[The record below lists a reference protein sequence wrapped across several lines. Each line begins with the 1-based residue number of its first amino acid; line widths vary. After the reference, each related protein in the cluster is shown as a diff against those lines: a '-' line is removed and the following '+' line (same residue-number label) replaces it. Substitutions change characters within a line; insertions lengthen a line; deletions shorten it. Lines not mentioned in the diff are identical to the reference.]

1 MKDFLRK
8 LELPAFIK
16 DSRLT
21 ASVLVILG
29 LSLLGSIIA
38 MIMNPLLGL
47 ALVLIFLL
55 TVAIA
60 IYGTYVLAGNA
71 NNFAVNLSYRIKRSE
86 QEAMIKMPLGILL
99 YDKDH
104 QIQWVNPYLQ
114 LYLKDSDLV
123 GHTIESIDPE
133 LNRLLNEALEAK
145 TAENHVVNWD
155 GHQFEMVVQDNLGV
169 IYLLDITRYAK
180 IEDKYKAEQLAIGQI
195 FIDNYDELSEAM
207 HDQELT
213 SMGSY
218 VQNTL
223 SEYAKKFNAYLKR
236 IDEDHFLLLIHMHD
250 LINMEKDK
258 FSVLD
263 KVRQETSRNNTPL
276 TLSIGIAFGSDSITE
291 VADQAQS
298 NLDLALGRGGDQV
311 VLRQPGKDA
320 RFYGGK
326 SNPMEKELAYVL
338 GWFHKQLVNYS
349 KMLTVYLWWDILAR
363 TWTLSEVE

>member
-1 MKDFLRK
+1 MKDFLHK
-8 LELPAFIK
+8 LELPEFIK

-21 ASVLVILG
+21 ASMIIILS
-29 LSLLGSIIA
+29 LSLLGSVIA
-38 MIMNPLLGL
+38 MIMNPLFGL
-47 ALVLIFLL
+47 AMVLIFIL
-55 TVAIA
+55 TVAFA
-60 IYGTYVLAGNA
+60 IYGTYILAGNA

-99 YDKDH
+99 YDSDH

-114 LYLKDSDLV
+114 LYLKDTDLV
-123 GHTIESIDPE
+123 GHTIEAVDPD
-133 LNRLLNEALEAK
+133 LNRLLNEAIEAK
-145 TAENHVVNWD
+145 TSENHIVDWD
-155 GHQFEMVVQDNLGV
+155 GHRFEMVVQDNLGV

-180 IEDKYKAEQLAIGQI
+180 IEDKYKAERLAIGQI
-195 FIDNYDELSEAM
+195 FIDNYDELSETM

-213 SMGSY
+213 SMSSY

-223 SEYAKKFNAYLKR
+223 SNYAKKFKAYLKR
-236 IDEDHFLLLIHMHD
+236 IDEDHFLLLVHMQD
-250 LINMEKDK
+250 LAEMEKDK

-276 TLSIGIAFGSDSITE
+276 TLSMGIAFGSDSLSEI
-291 VADQAQS
+291 ANQAQS

-326 SNPMEKELAYVL
+326 STQWRNVL
-338 GWFHKQLVNYS
+338 VLEREWFLKQLVNCS
-349 KMLTVYLWWDILAR
+349 KMQIV
-363 TWTLSEVE
+363 SS

>member
-55 TVAIA
+55 TVAIT
-60 IYGTYVLAGNA
+60 IYGIYVLAGNA

-169 IYLLDITRYAK
+169 IYLLDITPV
-180 IEDKYKAEQLAIGQI
+180 
-195 FIDNYDELSEAM
+195 
-207 HDQELT
+207 
-213 SMGSY
+213 SY
-218 VQNTL
+218 T
-223 SEYAKKFNAYLKR
+223 
-236 IDEDHFLLLIHMHD
+236 H
-250 LINMEKDK
+250 
-258 FSVLD
+258 
-263 KVRQETSRNNTPL
+263 L
-276 TLSIGIAFGSDSITE
+276 TLPT
-291 VADQAQS
+291 
-298 NLDLALGRGGDQV
+298 
-311 VLRQPGKDA
+311 
-320 RFYGGK
+320 
-326 SNPMEKELAYVL
+326 
-338 GWFHKQLVNYS
+338 
-349 KMLTVYLWWDILAR
+349 T
-363 TWTLSEVE
+363 